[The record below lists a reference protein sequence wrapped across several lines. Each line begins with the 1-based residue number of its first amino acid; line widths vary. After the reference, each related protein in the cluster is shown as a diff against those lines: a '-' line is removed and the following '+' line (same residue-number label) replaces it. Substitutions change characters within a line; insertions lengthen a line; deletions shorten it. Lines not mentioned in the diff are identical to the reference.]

1 MRRKVDFEDFAESQY
16 AINNY
21 IHFKTD
27 NYFMHEAR
35 VLVSS
40 GGKIEYNEILKV
52 IPRIETNISSVEIIG
67 DAQFE
72 QDYYG
77 RYTNEYQKFIF
88 INGTLLIKGE
98 DKWGNPIEIDV
109 TSV

>member
-1 MRRKVDFEDFAESQY
+1 MRRKVDFEIFAESQQ

-21 IHFKTD
+21 MNFKTG
-27 NYFMHEAR
+27 NCFIHEAR

-40 GGKIEYNEILKV
+40 RGKIEYNEILKI
-52 IPRIETNISSVEIIG
+52 IPGIETNISLVEIVG
-67 DAQFE
+67 DAQFD

-88 INGTLLIKGE
+88 INDTLLIEGE
-98 DKWGNPIEIDV
+98 DKWGNPIEIDI

>member
-1 MRRKVDFEDFAESQY
+1 MRKQVDFEIFAESQQ

-21 IHFKTD
+21 MNFKTD
-27 NYFMHEAR
+27 NCFMHKAR

-40 GGKIEYNEILKV
+40 RGKIEYNEILKI
-52 IPRIETNISSVEIIG
+52 IPNIETNISSVEIVG
-67 DAQFE
+67 DAQFD

-77 RYTNEYQKFIF
+77 RYTNEYQKFVF
-88 INGTLLIKGE
+88 INDTLLIKGE
-98 DKWGNPIEIDV
+98 DKWGNPIEIDI